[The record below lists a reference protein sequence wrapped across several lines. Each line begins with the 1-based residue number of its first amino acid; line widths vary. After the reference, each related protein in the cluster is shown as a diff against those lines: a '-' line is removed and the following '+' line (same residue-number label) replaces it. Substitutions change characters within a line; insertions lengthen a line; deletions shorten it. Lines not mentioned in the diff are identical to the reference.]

1 MKKLVTTSIVSL
13 CTLALFSGCGGG
25 GNHAKDAG
33 TTGTAGSTAGNG
45 GAGGGVD
52 GGGGAGGNAGGA
64 GGGAGATAGSDGGT
78 DTGPNPCIGAG
89 ACGGNIV
96 ASWNI
101 VSSCLDVDVSGAVP
115 DYCPAATAKAM
126 GVQLTGT
133 LTYNANLTYTKKTTL
148 NGKIVFTFP
157 ASCLTGGDGGTLT
170 CDQLA
175 TQLKLDPTY
184 TDVSCATAGTACACT
199 STLAP
204 QSQTKTGMYTTT
216 SAGLLTESETGSTS
230 PDLSDYCVKTDTL
243 TTSVHSMGMGMMS
256 ATGVITA
263 TRVPP
268 PPSDGGS
275 DASDAP
281 SSSEAGT
288 DAGGDAT
295 GN

>member
-1 MKKLVTTSIVSL
+1 MKNLVATSIVSL
-13 CTLALFSGCGGG
+13 WTLALFSGCGGDG
-25 GNHAKDAG
+25 GSHAKDAG
-33 TTGTAGSTAGNG
+33 TTGTAGSSGSGGGGGGTSGG
-45 GAGGGVD
+45 GAGGGT
-52 GGGGAGGNAGGA
+52 GGA

-78 DTGPNPCIGAG
+78 DGPPASCISAG

-96 ASWNI
+96 GSWTI
-101 VSSCLDVDVSGAVP
+101 ASSCLDVDVSGAVP
-115 DYCPAATAKAM
+115 DYCTAATAKDM

-133 LTYNANLTYTKKTTL
+133 VTYNANLTYTKKTTL
-148 NGKIVFTFP
+148 NGKIVVTFP
-157 ASCLTGGDGGTLT
+157 ASCLAGGDGGALT

-184 TDVSCATAGTACACT
+184 TDVSCVAAGTGCACT

-216 SAGLLTESETGSTS
+216 SAGLLTEAETGRTS
-230 PDLSDYCVKTDTL
+230 PDVSDYCVKTDTL
-243 TTSVHSMGMGMMS
+243 TTSVHSMSMGMMS

-268 PPSDGGS
+268 PSDGGS
-275 DASDAP
+275 DAGDAP
-281 SSSEAGT
+281 SSSEAGS
-288 DAGGDAT
+288 DAGGDSAA